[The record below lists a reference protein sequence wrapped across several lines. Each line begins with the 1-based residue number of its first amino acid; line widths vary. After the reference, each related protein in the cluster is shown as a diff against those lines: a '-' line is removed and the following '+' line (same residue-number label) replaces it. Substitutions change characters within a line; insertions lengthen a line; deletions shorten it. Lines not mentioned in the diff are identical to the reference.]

1 VVALLSLVVIFLTV
15 LALRFRAEVRLTLL
29 ASGLLLGL
37 LAGQPGVIVQT
48 FFVYLVRGQ
57 FLIPIGTSLGFAYV
71 LRHTGCDRH
80 LVHLLLGPVL
90 RVRPL
95 LIPGVVLVATLVNV
109 PVVSQMSTAVLVGTV
124 LVPLLRAAGISPV
137 TTGAALLVG
146 SSLGGEFLNP
156 GSPELRSVSDAVGT
170 QSIECVRYAAPL
182 LVVQFVVATLVLWWL
197 CARAEAGWD
206 RLATRPTSASV
217 PLDAFRINYLKALV
231 PFAPLAMLF
240 LTALPPPF
248 RLIHIP
254 VEWLVDTRDA
264 SPAEI
269 RAAFDSRLIGA
280 SMLLG
285 ATLAT
290 VIDLVSGL
298 RVRTWRSPGGSSR
311 AFFEGVGY
319 AFTHIISIIVCA
331 NCFGKGVEVSGLA
344 EHLKSLIRATPGLLL
359 PSAALFPLAFAWL
372 CGSGMAATQSL
383 IAFYIE
389 PARHL
394 GVEPLRVGAVVSLS
408 ASSGRTISPV
418 AAVVLMSAS
427 LTDTQPLDLLRRA
440 SLPMLASTAAVVVAA
455 MLLPR

>member
-1 VVALLSLVVIFLTV
+1 VVSLLSLVVIFLAV
-15 LALRFRAEVRLTLL
+15 LALRYRAEVRLTLL
-29 ASGLLLGL
+29 VSGLLLGL
-37 LAGQPGVIVQT
+37 LAGHPGLIVQT

-71 LRHTGCDRH
+71 LRHTACDQH
-80 LVHLLLGPVL
+80 LVHLLLRPIQ

-95 LIPGVVLVATLVNV
+95 LIPGVVLVAALVNV

-170 QSIECVRYAAPL
+170 RSIECVRYAVPL
-182 LVVQFVVATLVLWWL
+182 LAVQFVVATLVLWLL
-197 CARAEAGWD
+197 CARAEA
-206 RLATRPTSASV
+206 RYAARYALPAPASV
-217 PLDAFRINYLKALV
+217 EVFRINFFKALV
-231 PFAPLAMLF
+231 PFVPLATLF

-248 RLIHIP
+248 RLIDIP
-254 VEWLVDTRDA
+254 VEWLVDSKDA
-264 SPAEI
+264 SPAEV

-280 SMLLG
+280 SMVFG
-285 ATLAT
+285 AVLAT
-290 VIDLVSGL
+290 VIDLLSGL
-298 RVRTWRSPGGSSR
+298 REGTWRSPGGSSR

-344 EHLKSLIRATPGLLL
+344 EHLKSVIRVTPGLLL
-359 PSAALFPLAFAWL
+359 PSAAVFPLAFAWL

-383 IAFYIE
+383 IAFYVE
-389 PARHL
+389 PAWQL
-394 GVEPLRVGAVVSLS
+394 GVEPLRVGAVVSLA

-427 LTDTQPLDLLRRA
+427 LTGTQPLDLLRRA
-440 SLPMLASTAAVVVAA
+440 TLPMLASTAAVVVAA
-455 MLLPR
+455 MLLSH